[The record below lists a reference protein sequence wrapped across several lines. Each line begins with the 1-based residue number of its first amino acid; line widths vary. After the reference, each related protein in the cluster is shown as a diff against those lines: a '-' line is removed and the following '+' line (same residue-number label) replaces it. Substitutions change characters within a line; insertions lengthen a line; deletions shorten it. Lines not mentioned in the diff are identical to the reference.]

1 MSARW
6 IDDWGGPL
14 RSGER
19 PRPVPGSEEVL
30 VVVEACGVGLT
41 VLNYL
46 RGDLARGVAT
56 TPRIPG
62 HEYVGRIME
71 TGPGVDPRRKGERVL
86 AYFYLFCGSCR
97 RCLAGAESLC
107 ERLAGFV
114 GVDVDGGYAPFAVL
128 PARNAIPIADGLEGA
143 DATAIPDAIAT
154 SLHVAGRASV
164 GPADR
169 VAVIGAGGG
178 VGVHMVQVAK
188 LLGAEV
194 AGLEPGEEK
203 RAYLE
208 GELGVPAFDS
218 RDFGSV
224 RLPPGWGRGADVVI
238 DLVGTR
244 DSLEWAIAAVRE
256 DGRVVVLT
264 TFEDVAVPV
273 APRDLVFRQVS
284 VLGSR
289 YASRHEVALAAELAA
304 SGRVRP
310 VVSERVPADDVD
322 ALHERLARGD
332 VLGRG
337 ALIWDAREGEQR

>member
-1 MSARW
+1 MPARW

-19 PRPVPGSEEVL
+19 PRPAPGSEDVL
-30 VVVEACGVGLT
+30 VAIEACGVGLT
-41 VLNYL
+41 VLNCI

-62 HEYVGRIME
+62 HEYVGRIVE
-71 TGPGVDPRRKGERVL
+71 TGSGVDPRRQGQRVL

-97 RCLAGAESLC
+97 RCIAGTESLC

-128 PARNAIPIADGLEGA
+128 PARNAIPIADGLEGP

-154 SLHVAGRASV
+154 SLHVAARASV
-164 GPADR
+164 GSADR

-194 AGLEPGEEK
+194 AGLEPGGEK

-208 GELGVPAFDS
+208 GELGVAAVDS

-224 RLPPGWGRGADVVI
+224 RLPPGWGRGADVVV
-238 DLVGTR
+238 DLVGARET
-244 DSLEWAIAAVRE
+244 LEWAIAAVRE

-264 TFEDVAVPV
+264 TFEGVQVAV

-304 SGRVRP
+304 AGRVRP
-310 VVSERVPADDVD
+310 VVTERVPAGEVEP
-322 ALHERLARGD
+322 LHERLARGD
-332 VLGRG
+332 LLGRG
-337 ALIWDAREGEQR
+337 ALIWEAKEGEQR